1 MKAKR
6 LLILVYSA
14 VLLGVIPLSQ
24 QIGAVQPGSPEDSSR
39 HLKLGKP
46 QAIYERFREGYAL
59 AEDARLKIPVWVQ
72 YELRPEDLKDSVE
85 RSKKFV
91 ADPSIPAGSRAEV
104 SDYKGTG
111 FDQGHMAP
119 AADMGRNQQVMDDCF
134 LLSNIAP
141 QVGIGF
147 NRQIWKKLEDDV
159 RGWVKERGTL
169 TIIIGPV
176 FAVTGNTVS
185 YQVIGND
192 YVAVPT
198 YFFKIIV
205 DANNKDNITAL
216 AFLMPNKDLRGH
228 DLNEFLVSIDEIEKL
243 TGLDFLSALPPDQQE
258 KIESTKAESI
268 WQ

>member
-1 MKAKR
+1 MKTKYLSVLLSPIVLVSAI
-6 LLILVYSA
+6 LLIHPA
-14 VLLGVIPLSQ
+14 DAIQIESQ
-24 QIGAVQPGSPEDSSR
+24 ENSSR

-46 QAIYERFREGYAL
+46 QAIYEFSRDGYAL
-59 AEDARLKIPVWVQ
+59 AEDARLKLPVWVQ
-72 YELRPEDLKDSVE
+72 YELRLEDLKDGVE
-85 RSKKFV
+85 RNTKFV

-104 SDYKGTG
+104 SDYKGSG

-119 AADMGRNQQVMDDCF
+119 AADMARSQQVMDDCF

-141 QVGIGF
+141 QVGVGF
-147 NRQIWKKLEDDV
+147 NRQIWKKLEDNV

-169 TIIIGPV
+169 TIIIGPA
-176 FAVTGNTVS
+176 FAVEGNKVS

-192 YVAVPT
+192 FVAVPT
-198 YFFKIIV
+198 HFFKIIV

-228 DLNEFLVSIDEIEKL
+228 DLNEYLVSIDEIEQL
-243 TGLDFLSALPPDQQE
+243 TGLNFLSALSLDQQE
-258 KIESTKAESI
+258 KIESKKAVSI

>member
-1 MKAKR
+1 MKAKN
-6 LLILVYSA
+6 LLILSFA
-14 VLLGVIPLSQ
+14 IVLFWAIPLSQ
-24 QIGAVQPGSPEDSSR
+24 QSSAIQPDSPENSSR

-46 QAIYERFREGYAL
+46 QAVYERFREGYAL

-72 YELRPEDLKDSVE
+72 YELRLEDLKDGVK
-85 RSKKFV
+85 RNTKFV

-104 SDYKGTG
+104 SDYKGSG

-119 AADMGRNQQVMDDCF
+119 AADMTRSQNIMDDCF

-141 QVGIGF
+141 QVGVGF
-147 NRQIWKKLEDDV
+147 NRQIWKSLEDDV
-159 RGWVKERGTL
+159 RGWVKERGPL

-176 FAVTGNTVS
+176 FEANENTVS
-185 YQVIGND
+185 YQVIGKD
-192 YVAVPT
+192 LVAIPT
-198 YFFKIIV
+198 HFFKIIV

-228 DLNEFLVSIDEIEKL
+228 DLSEFLISIDNIQKL
-243 TGLDFLSALPPDQQE
+243 TGLDFLSALPADQQE
-258 KIESTKAESI
+258 KIESAKATRI